1 MANVKNLDFVLGF
14 ADVIIDEKR
23 AVHEF
28 ADPRSFS
35 DQATHAGKPSQ

>member
-1 MANVKNLDFVLGF
+1 MADVKNLNFALGI
-14 ADVIIDEKR
+14 ADMIIDEKR

-28 ADPRSFS
+28 ADLRSFS